1 MNVKQF
7 FQTNFGIKLLKKI
20 KNQNKLLKTVTK
32 CSRFHKV
39 YFIKKEKNM
48 TETLKNLI
56 KEENLKYEYFNQLIE
71 NSNSEEDLLEN
82 KLRRRQFIK
91 DYAQNLH
98 DYIWEQLPNLT
109 PKECV
114 IFDMVPYT
122 IWNEMSEKYTTIIDK
137 IKELHE

>member
-1 MNVKQF
+1 
-7 FQTNFGIKLLKKI
+7 
-20 KNQNKLLKTVTK
+20 
-32 CSRFHKV
+32 
-39 YFIKKEKNM
+39 M

-82 KLRRRQFIK
+82 KLRRKQFIK
-91 DYAQNLH
+91 DYAQKLH
-98 DYIWEQLPNLT
+98 DYIWEQLPYLT

-137 IKELHE
+137 IKELHT

>member
-1 MNVKQF
+1 
-7 FQTNFGIKLLKKI
+7 
-20 KNQNKLLKTVTK
+20 
-32 CSRFHKV
+32 
-39 YFIKKEKNM
+39 M
-48 TETLKNLI
+48 TESLKNLI

-71 NSNSEEDLLEN
+71 NSQSEEDLLAN

-122 IWNEMSEKYTTIIDK
+122 IWNEMSEKYNTIIDK
-137 IKELHE
+137 IKELHN

>member
-1 MNVKQF
+1 
-7 FQTNFGIKLLKKI
+7 
-20 KNQNKLLKTVTK
+20 
-32 CSRFHKV
+32 
-39 YFIKKEKNM
+39 M

-71 NSNSEEDLLEN
+71 NSQSEEDLLEN
-82 KLRRRQFIK
+82 KFRRRQFIK
-91 DYAQNLH
+91 DYAQKLH
-98 DYIWEQLPNLT
+98 DYIWQQLPDLT

-137 IKELHE
+137 IKELHS

>member
-1 MNVKQF
+1 
-7 FQTNFGIKLLKKI
+7 
-20 KNQNKLLKTVTK
+20 
-32 CSRFHKV
+32 
-39 YFIKKEKNM
+39 M

-71 NSNSEEDLLEN
+71 NSNSEEDLLAN

-91 DYAQNLH
+91 DYAQKLH
-98 DYIWEQLPNLT
+98 DYIWKQLPDLT
-109 PKECV
+109 QKECV

-137 IKELHE
+137 IKELHA

>member
-1 MNVKQF
+1 
-7 FQTNFGIKLLKKI
+7 
-20 KNQNKLLKTVTK
+20 
-32 CSRFHKV
+32 
-39 YFIKKEKNM
+39 M
-48 TETLKNLI
+48 TETLKKLI

-71 NSNSEEDLLEN
+71 NSQSEEDLLEN

-91 DYAQNLH
+91 DYAQKLH
-98 DYIWEQLPNLT
+98 DYIWQQLPALT

-137 IKELHE
+137 IKELHS

>member
-1 MNVKQF
+1 
-7 FQTNFGIKLLKKI
+7 
-20 KNQNKLLKTVTK
+20 
-32 CSRFHKV
+32 
-39 YFIKKEKNM
+39 M
-48 TETLKNLI
+48 TETLKKLI

-71 NSNSEEDLLEN
+71 NSQSEEDLLEN

-91 DYAQNLH
+91 DYAQKLH
-98 DYIWEQLPNLT
+98 DYIWQQLPDLT

-137 IKELHE
+137 LKELHS

>member
-1 MNVKQF
+1 
-7 FQTNFGIKLLKKI
+7 
-20 KNQNKLLKTVTK
+20 
-32 CSRFHKV
+32 
-39 YFIKKEKNM
+39 M